1 MQQESGYWWQP
12 ALQSA
17 IHESRT
23 VGSQI
28 GLAKLVI
35 LGRLVSPVELDR
47 KEEDALFEALDELR
61 ALEWQRLHAALPPP
75 FEKGRDATT

>member
-17 IHESRT
+17 IHESST
-23 VGSQI
+23 VGSKI
-28 GLAKLVI
+28 GLAKLII
-35 LGRLVSPVELDR
+35 LGRLVSPAELDR

-61 ALEWQRLHAALPPP
+61 ALEWQRLQ
-75 FEKGRDATT
+75 